1 MPTVTLAEA
10 AKLTQDQ
17 LVAGLIETI
26 VEVNP
31 LYELMPFTEIEG
43 NALAYNRE
51 NALGDTQFLGVG
63 GTITAKNP
71 ATFTKVTSELTT
83 LIGDAEVNGLI
94 QATRSDYTD
103 QTAVQVASKAKSLG
117 RQYQTAMITG
127 DGTGDS
133 FQGMLALVASSQTI
147 EAGTDGATLT
157 FEMLDELLDRVKD
170 KDGQVDYIMS
180 SFSMRRK
187 YFALLR
193 ALGGA
198 GINET
203 MTLPSGRSVPVYRGV
218 PWFVNDFIPT
228 NQVQGMS
235 TATATTIFAGTFDD
249 GSNKIGVAGLT
260 ARGAAGLR
268 IQDIGAK
275 HDKDETITRVKM
287 YCGFANFSQLGL
299 AALKG
304 VLPG

>member
-103 QTAVQVASKAKSLG
+103 QTAVQVASKAKSAG
-117 RQYQTAMITG
+117 RKLSLIH
-127 DGTGDS
+127 
-133 FQGMLALVASSQTI
+133 I
-147 EAGTDGATLT
+147 
-157 FEMLDELLDRVKD
+157 
-170 KDGQVDYIMS
+170 
-180 SFSMRRK
+180 
-187 YFALLR
+187 
-193 ALGGA
+193 
-198 GINET
+198 
-203 MTLPSGRSVPVYRGV
+203 
-218 PWFVNDFIPT
+218 
-228 NQVQGMS
+228 
-235 TATATTIFAGTFDD
+235 
-249 GSNKIGVAGLT
+249 
-260 ARGAAGLR
+260 
-268 IQDIGAK
+268 
-275 HDKDETITRVKM
+275 
-287 YCGFANFSQLGL
+287 
-299 AALKG
+299 
-304 VLPG
+304 

>member
-17 LVAGLIETI
+17 LVAGLIESI
-26 VEVNP
+26 VDVNP
-31 LYELMPFTEIEG
+31 LYEMLPFTEIEG

-51 NALGDTQFLGVG
+51 NALGDAQFLGVG

-103 QTAVQVASKAKSLG
+103 QTAVQVASKAKSIG

-127 DGTGDS
+127 DGTADS
-133 FQGMLALVASSQTI
+133 FAGMLSLVAVSQTI
-147 EAGTDGATLT
+147 EAGANGAQLT
-157 FEMLDELLDRVKD
+157 FELLDQLLDKVKD
-170 KDGQVDYIMS
+170 KDGQVDFIMS

-187 YFALLR
+187 YFSLLR

-203 MTLPSGRSVPVYRGV
+203 ISLPSGRTVPVYRGV

-228 NQVQGMS
+228 NQVQGTS
-235 TATATTIFAGTFDD
+235 GAVCTTIFAGTFDD
-249 GSNKIGVAGLT
+249 GSNKYGIAGLT

-268 IQDIGAK
+268 VQNVGPKENA
-275 HDKDETITRVKM
+275 DETITRVKM

-304 VLPG
+304 LLP